1 MSDYDHNT
9 TARHAHS
16 GMLQDDGADQDAS
29 TESAE
34 HNGLP
39 SPPDSL
45 DDAMYEDES
54 E

>member
-29 TESAE
+29 TES
-34 HNGLP
+34 